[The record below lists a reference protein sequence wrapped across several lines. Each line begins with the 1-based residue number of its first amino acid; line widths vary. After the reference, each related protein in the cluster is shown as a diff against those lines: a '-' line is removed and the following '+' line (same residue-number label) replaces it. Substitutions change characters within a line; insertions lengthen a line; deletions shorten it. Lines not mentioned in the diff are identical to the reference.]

1 MFRCFYI
8 AKKTA
13 DIKTKMPR
21 FGPEII
27 NLSEIQS
34 FETVILPVKINHISL
49 KALTQPKSSAKAEP
63 VRRIPHPE

>member
-1 MFRCFYI
+1 
-8 AKKTA
+8 
-13 DIKTKMPR
+13 MPR

-49 KALTQPKSSAKAEP
+49 KALMQPKSSAKAEP